1 MTDKEPVSVRSGVM
15 CRAGA
20 REFTEEGNLV
30 KVNGHFFAKVNGH
43 APVSAEGKERRGD
56 RLWRAAGL
64 CGERK
69 ALMAIAICA

>member
-30 KVNGHFFAKVNGH
+30 KVNGH

-64 CGERK
+64 CGERA
-69 ALMAIAICA
+69 ALMAQAICA

>member
-30 KVNGHFFAKVNGH
+30 KVSGH
-43 APVSAEGKERRGD
+43 ASVSEEGKERRGD

-69 ALMAIAICA
+69 SLMAIAICA